1 MLEKN
6 YDFCDIIRKD
16 NGGVPVFV
24 YRSGLTTYEEEFVSG
39 SLRSFGWN
47 TAGYPA
53 DFNNK

>member
-1 MLEKN
+1 MLKKS

-39 SLRSFGWN
+39 SFAHSILK
-47 TAGYPA
+47 T
-53 DFNNK
+53 